1 MSINRIGFSFKCLLS
16 DWLYILLLT
25 FFVAFCVL
33 KYDTT
38 IFCALNNELL
48 SISLPSLTNEL
59 KLKHLRI
66 KQLKCVVFKLY
77 LFQLI
82 STFIIVFFSQ
92 NINLEWETFVWIKK
106 KYRCYLI
113 WELKKCWEYYK
124 TTTIHNSASLNL
136 SRIISVY
143 LPAVTHIPT
152 FQNARKMMSCR
163 CLPGR
168 VDSAKNPHLYY
179 WWVLLWVK
187 WVFHYDSW
195 SSKWQNKVWDFLWY
209 IIGGNENNKPMI
221 PISVECSPL
230 LKMSTKQE
238 WIAG

>member
-1 MSINRIGFSFKCLLS
+1 MSKLFLWVFFEIIYSKVILQTQYFDKILNKMSINRIGFSFKCLLS

-92 NINLEWETFVWIKK
+92 NINLEWETFVWIIK
-106 KYRCYLI
+106 I
-113 WELKKCWEYYK
+113 
-124 TTTIHNSASLNL
+124 
-136 SRIISVY
+136 
-143 LPAVTHIPT
+143 
-152 FQNARKMMSCR
+152 
-163 CLPGR
+163 
-168 VDSAKNPHLYY
+168 
-179 WWVLLWVK
+179 
-187 WVFHYDSW
+187 
-195 SSKWQNKVWDFLWY
+195 
-209 IIGGNENNKPMI
+209 
-221 PISVECSPL
+221 
-230 LKMSTKQE
+230 
-238 WIAG
+238 